1 MSSLNPVLTI
11 GEQIAEVGMAH
22 LGHDRS
28 TACAHACTLLE
39 RVGIPLPGQRLRAYP
54 HELSGGQRQRVAIA
68 MAIAAGPKLL
78 IADEPTTALDTVVQA
93 QIMALIDTLVRD
105 TGMALLL
112 VTHDLVTRPVHAY
125 TQSLLAASLDIDR
138 VVAPRPAPS
147 APDALLQVRRVAK
160 SFGRGAA
167 ATPVLQGVDLDL
179 RAGETLALVGGS
191 GSGKTTLARIVMRL
205 AEADGGA
212 VEFEGHDLLALRGEP
227 LRLARQRFQMV
238 FQDPLGALNP
248 RASIGRLL
256 ADPLRLHGL
265 PWDAAAVLGLLRRV
279 GLDADL
285 LRRLPHEISGGQRQ
299 RVNIARALATRPS
312 LLVLDEPVS
321 SLDVGVR
328 AQILAL
334 LRSVQQDSAIACL
347 FISHDLAVV
356 HALADR
362 VAVMDM
368 GKIVETG
375 PTGDVIRNPQHAATR
390 ALLAAAP
397 RLGAFFKEQ
406 THG

>member
-1 MSSLNPVLTI
+1 
-11 GEQIAEVGMAH
+11 
-22 LGHDRS
+22 
-28 TACAHACTLLE
+28 
-39 RVGIPLPGQRLRAYP
+39 
-54 HELSGGQRQRVAIA
+54 
-68 MAIAAGPKLL
+68 
-78 IADEPTTALDTVVQA
+78 
-93 QIMALIDTLVRD
+93 
-105 TGMALLL
+105 
-112 VTHDLVTRPVHAY
+112 
-125 TQSLLAASLDIDR
+125 
-138 VVAPRPAPS
+138 
-147 APDALLQVRRVAK
+147 
-160 SFGRGAA
+160 
-167 ATPVLQGVDLDL
+167 
-179 RAGETLALVGGS
+179 
-191 GSGKTTLARIVMRL
+191 
-205 AEADGGA
+205 
-212 VEFEGHDLLALRGEP
+212 
-227 LRLARQRFQMV
+227 
-238 FQDPLGALNP
+238 
-248 RASIGRLL
+248 LL